1 LINVCI
7 FSLRNIALGEQGHI
21 QKRKDDL
28 KRWDELQ
35 SLYGDRAKMQKL
47 NDILVQEKNESEQSL
62 LEAEQ
67 NRVRTAKLS
76 VCDVKVGFACTL

>member
-7 FSLRNIALGEQGHI
+7 FSLRIIALGGRGDI

-35 SLYGDRAKMQKL
+35 SLYGDRAKMHKL

-67 NRVRTAKLS
+67 NRVRTAKLN